1 MGQALYRKYRS
12 KALSEIVGQEH
23 ITETLDKALHSG
35 RISHAYLFT
44 GPRGVGKT
52 SIARI
57 LAHEINGLAY
67 TDDSLHIDIIE
78 IDAASNNGVEDIRD
92 LREKAAVA
100 PTSAKYKI
108 YIIDEVH
115 MLSKAAFNALLKTL
129 EEPPAHIVFILAT
142 TDVHKLPA
150 TIVSRTQR
158 YTFRPVSQAK
168 VVAHLRHIADTEG
181 IEADDAA
188 LKLLAAHGEGSFRDS
203 ISMLDQA
210 SSQGGALTLAFVQ
223 LLLGIP
229 SAAGITELLA
239 ALQTHDAPAV
249 AQRLNSL
256 YDQGFQAA
264 AIAKVLSQTLRGELI
279 AGSSSLDGQQALL
292 LLTHLLEVP
301 LGHDPERLLEIILLE
316 SAGVG
321 KITAATKPS
330 AQTDAATRPEK
341 PAVIKSAPTPQV
353 TSPTKEKPQTPPA
366 KPAAEPTAASKS
378 VPKTTSPPL
387 TQPGSLDI
395 TLWSQVLDALKQ
407 KYNTLYGVVRM
418 AEPTFDGRELELA
431 FGFSFHQKRLSD
443 PKNKKILA
451 DIIFELSGQAAH
463 ITCVVRKPD
472 LGAAV
477 TPAST
482 PASDTRDLSAIN
494 DIFGGAEII

>member
-23 ITETLDKALHSG
+23 ITETLDKALKSG

-57 LAHEINGLAY
+57 LAHEINGLPY
-67 TDDSLHIDIIE
+67 SDDSLHIDIIE

-100 PTSAKYKI
+100 PTSAKYKV

-115 MLSKAAFNALLKTL
+115 MLSKPAFNALLKTL

-142 TDVHKLPA
+142 TDAHKLPA

-158 YTFRPVSQAK
+158 YTFKPVTPDK
-168 VVAHLRHIADTEG
+168 VVAHLRHIANAEG
-181 IEADDAA
+181 ITAEDEALA
-188 LKLLAAHGEGSFRDS
+188 LLAAHGEGSFRDS

-210 SSQGGALTLAFVQ
+210 SSQGGDLTLEFVQ

-229 SAAGITELLA
+229 PLTAIRDVLK
-239 ALQTHDAPAV
+239 ALQAHDAPAL

-264 AIAKVLSQTLRGELI
+264 AIAKVLSQTLRAELLI
-279 AGSSSLDGQQALL
+279 GSSSLNGDQSLALL
-292 LLTHLLEVP
+292 ARLLEVAA
-301 LGHDPERLLEIILLE
+301 GYDPERLLEIILLD
-316 SAGVG
+316 SAGAGAIRAVIP
-321 KITAATKPS
+321 ITAPAPN
-330 AQTDAATRPEK
+330 AATPEPVATLAAAPK
-341 PAVIKSAPTPQV
+341 PVAP
-353 TSPTKEKPQTPPA
+353 
-366 KPAAEPTAASKS
+366 S
-378 VPKTTSPPL
+378 VPKAVPKPKPAPAPAATPAAPSTALEPSVFDVALWPGVL
-387 TQPGSLDI
+387 T
-395 TLWSQVLDALKQ
+395 ALKQ

-418 AEPTFDGRELELA
+418 AEPTFAGRELELA
-431 FGFSFHQKRLSD
+431 FGFAFHQKRLTD

-451 DIIFELSGQAAH
+451 DIIFDLSGQAVH
-463 ITCVVRKPD
+463 ITCIVRKPD
-472 LGAAV
+472 LGAVIKPSPSHEKAE
-477 TPAST
+477 PAT
-482 PASDTRDLSAIN
+482 DLAAIN
-494 DIFGGAEII
+494 DIFGGAEIIK

>member
-12 KALSEIVGQEH
+12 KSLGEIVGQEH
-23 ITETLDKALHSG
+23 ITETLDKALKSG

-57 LAHEINGLAY
+57 LAHEINGLPY
-67 TDDSLHIDIIE
+67 SDDSLHIDIIE

-100 PTSAKYKI
+100 PTSAKYKV

-142 TDVHKLPA
+142 TDAHKLPA

-158 YTFRPVSQAK
+158 YTFRPVTQDK
-168 VVAHLRHIADTEG
+168 VVAHLRHIATVER
-181 IEADDAA
+181 ITADDEA
-188 LKLLAAHGEGSFRDS
+188 LALLAAHGEGSFRDS

-210 SSQGGALTLAFVQ
+210 SSQGGALTLEFVQ

-229 SAAGITELLA
+229 PLTLVSEVLS
-239 ALQTHDAPAV
+239 ALQTHDAPAI
-249 AQRLNSL
+249 ARQLNSL

-264 AIAKVLSQTLRGELI
+264 AIAKVLSQSLRAELL
-279 AGSSSLDGQQALL
+279 AGNSSLHGDQSLTLL
-292 LLTHLLEVP
+292 ARLLEVAV
-301 LGHDPERLLEIILLE
+301 GYDPERLLEIILLS
-316 SAGVG
+316 SAGANTISSSAPPV
-321 KITAATKPS
+321 APATKAS
-330 AQTDAATRPEK
+330 E
-341 PAVIKSAPTPQV
+341 PTPV
-353 TSPTKEKPQTPPA
+353 AVPVVEHPA
-366 KPAAEPTAASKS
+366 IVQPIPAAIKAPKPKPVPAPVVTPEAPSLAPEPS
-378 VPKTTSPPL
+378 VFDSAL
-387 TQPGSLDI
+387 WPG
-395 TLWSQVLDALKQ
+395 VLLALKQ

-418 AEPTFDGRELELA
+418 AEPTFAGHNLELA
-431 FGFSFHQKRLSD
+431 FGFAFHQKRLTD

-451 DIIFELSGQAAH
+451 DIIFDLSGQAVH
-463 ITCVVRKPD
+463 ITCIVRKPD
-472 LGAAV
+472 LGANVKPTEANDKAE
-477 TPAST
+477 PAT
-482 PASDTRDLSAIN
+482 DLAAIN
-494 DIFGGAEII
+494 DIFGSAEIIK